1 MNRSQGLDFYIPGAF
16 LVVILCLR
24 LPALWRDPRN
34 ELLRSVCAVLAL
46 AVCVDFATAMPSLVA
61 INRFTGVPNAAAPL
75 VYSFLTAF
83 CGASIVLI
91 IRWNSG
97 PEKAAWSAR
106 WARRCYLVTG
116 VVIAAINVLFVLGD
130 APVER
135 LVDMDTYYANTPYIR
150 EMLLL
155 YLLAHTANGIIV
167 TCLCWVWARQVHGA
181 LRGGL
186 ILICIGH
193 QFNLVYDGLKFVAI
207 GSRWLGHDRDYLSAG
222 LAPVVASMSVVLIG
236 GGFVLPLVSQRF
248 TNHLDLWR
256 RLRRLRPLWR
266 ELSAATRH
274 TRELAE
280 GPRAS
285 IELRVTQLEADIHDG
300 ILTVSPY
307 LDACVRQ
314 RALARARETVGCPEE
329 AAAVAD
335 AAALAHAVVAWA
347 WRVPLPDGAD
357 PLRQNHR
364 SVLVSPDDPSGLVRM
379 SRALSTDVVRSFR
392 EAAALRH
399 TPDIPVPQRQP
410 SPAGELPPRAS
421 VPLEQMDDR
430 LRK

>member
-46 AVCVDFATAMPSLVA
+46 AVCVDFATALPSLSA

-75 VYSFLTAF
+75 VYSLLTAF

-97 PEKAAWSAR
+97 PEKAAWAAR
-106 WARRCYLVTG
+106 WTRTCYLVTAA
-116 VVIAAINVLFVLGD
+116 VVVVINVLFVLGD

-135 LVDMDTYYANTPYIR
+135 LTDMDTYYATTPYIR

-167 TCLCWVWARQVHGA
+167 TALCWVWARQVHGA
-181 LRGGL
+181 LRAGL

-193 QFNLVYDGLKFVAI
+193 QFNLAYDGLKFVAI
-207 GSRWLGHDRDYLSAG
+207 GSRWLGHDRDYLSAE
-222 LAPVVASMSVVLIG
+222 LAPIVASFSVILIG
-236 GGFVLPLVSQRF
+236 GGFVLPLISQRF
-248 TNHLDLWR
+248 TNHWELWL
-256 RLRRLRPLWR
+256 RLRRLRPLWK
-266 ELSAATRH
+266 ELSAATQH

-307 LDACVRQ
+307 LDAELREL
-314 RALARARETVGCPEE
+314 ALARAREAGGSPEDV
-329 AAAVAD
+329 AALAD
-335 AAALAHAVVAWA
+335 AAALAHAVVVWA
-347 WRVPLPDGAD
+347 RGVPLPEDSD

-379 SRALSTDVVRSFR
+379 SRALSSDVVRSFR

-399 TPDIPVPQRQP
+399 TPDALVPQR
-410 SPAGELPPRAS
+410 
-421 VPLEQMDDR
+421 
-430 LRK
+430 

>member
-1 MNRSQGLDFYIPGAF
+1 MMRSQGLDFYIPGAF
-16 LVVILCLR
+16 LVVILLLR

-46 AVCVDFATAMPSLVA
+46 AVCVDFATALPSLVA

-75 VYSFLTAF
+75 VYSLLTAF

-91 IRWNSG
+91 IRWNAG
-97 PEKAAWSAR
+97 PEKAAWAAR
-106 WARRCYLVTG
+106 WTRRCYRVTA
-116 VVIAAINVLFVLGD
+116 VVVVAINVLFVLGD

-135 LVDMDTYYANTPYIR
+135 LTDMDTYYASTPYIR

-167 TCLCWVWARQVHGA
+167 TALCWVWARQVHGA
-181 LRGGL
+181 LRAGL

-193 QFNLVYDGLKFVAI
+193 LFNLAYDGLKFTAI
-207 GSRWLGHDRDYLSAG
+207 VSRWLGHDRDYLSAG
-222 LAPVVASMSVVLIG
+222 VAPVVASLSVILIG
-236 GGFVLPLVSQRF
+236 GGFVLPLASQRCS
-248 TNHLDLWR
+248 THWDQWR
-256 RLRRLRPLWR
+256 RFRQLRPLWK
-266 ELSAATRH
+266 ELSAATQH

-307 LDACVRQ
+307 LDAELRA
-314 RALARARETVGCPEE
+314 RALLRARETAGCAEE
-329 AAAVAD
+329 AEATAD
-335 AAALAHAVVAWA
+335 AAALADAVVVWA
-347 WRVPLPDGAD
+347 RRVPLPEGSD

-379 SRALSTDVVRSFR
+379 SRALSSDVVRSFR

-399 TPDIPVPQRQP
+399 TPDIPVPQR
-410 SPAGELPPRAS
+410 
-421 VPLEQMDDR
+421 
-430 LRK
+430 